1 MEAPD
6 DRSIHVST
14 PPSEESR
21 LAAAPAAIAWRGA
34 HLREARW
41 QLELARLL
49 ADPVWRGHDVP
60 RGDGR
65 PVLLIPGFL
74 AGDSSLSVMARWL
87 RRIGYRPHRAG
98 ITFNVRCGDIAVD
111 RLEQALH
118 HAHLSAGRQVAII
131 GHSRGGHFAKA
142 LASRHP
148 DIVSQVV
155 SLGAGLDDP
164 FDISRGTKAA
174 VESVRRQIAR
184 RDPERAAKGC
194 FTAACS
200 CRYAQDY
207 ERPFPEQVPL
217 TSIYSKGDGV
227 VRWQSAVVPYARCV
241 EVRGSHVGLAF
252 NRHAYREIGR
262 ALATA

>member
-1 MEAPD
+1 MT
-6 DRSIHVST
+6 T
-14 PPSEESR
+14 PPSEESS

-34 HLREARW
+34 HLREVRW

-49 ADPVWRGHDVP
+49 ADPVWRGRDVP
-60 RGDGR
+60 RGDGS

-87 RRIGYRPHRAG
+87 RRLGYRPHRAG
-98 ITFNVRCGDIAVD
+98 ITFNVRCADVAVD
-111 RLEQALH
+111 RIDSALH
-118 HAHLSAGRQVAII
+118 HAHLSSGRPVAII

-142 LASRHP
+142 LASRNP
-148 DIVSQVV
+148 EIVSQVI

-164 FDISRGTKAA
+164 FDISRTTKAA
-174 VESVRRQIAR
+174 VESVRRQTAR
-184 RDPERAAKGC
+184 RDPERAALGC
-194 FTAACS
+194 FTASCA

-227 VRWQSAVVPYARCV
+227 VRWRSAVVPYARCV

-252 NRHAYREIGR
+252 NRHAYREIGL
-262 ALATA
+262 ALAG